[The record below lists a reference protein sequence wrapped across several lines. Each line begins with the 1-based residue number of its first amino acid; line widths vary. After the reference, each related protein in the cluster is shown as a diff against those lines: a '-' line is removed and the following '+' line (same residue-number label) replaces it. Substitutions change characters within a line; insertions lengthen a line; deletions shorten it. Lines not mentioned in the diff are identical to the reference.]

1 MSAPVPAIATRV
13 EQLGTD
19 ITLLRVIG
27 RLDTV
32 GLLALR
38 RGLREL
44 AVTRP
49 WLILDMAGVPE
60 CHPRTVMVLNQ
71 TQRRLRHHGARLAL
85 WHLRSQ
91 PRSLFAAPASRQE
104 LEIAHGDLAE
114 WVSRRSGNG
123 PTGTP
128 DQSGR

>member
-1 MSAPVPAIATRV
+1 MSALVPAIATRV
-13 EQLGTD
+13 EQMGTD
-19 ITLLRVIG
+19 VTLLRVIG
-27 RLDTV
+27 RLDPV
-32 GLLALR
+32 GLLTLR
-38 RGLREL
+38 RVLREL

-60 CHPRTVMVLNQ
+60 CHPRTVVVLNQ
-71 TQRRLRHHGARLAL
+71 TQRRLRRHGARLAL

-114 WVSRRSGNG
+114 WVSRQSE
-123 PTGTP
+123 TTP
-128 DQSGR
+128 ARTPGLSAG